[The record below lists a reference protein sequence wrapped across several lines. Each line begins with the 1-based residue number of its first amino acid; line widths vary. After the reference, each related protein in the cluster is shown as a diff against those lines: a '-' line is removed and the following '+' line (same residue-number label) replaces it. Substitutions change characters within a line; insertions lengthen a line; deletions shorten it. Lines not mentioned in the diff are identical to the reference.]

1 MSKSIGRIGGA
12 VVGGLLGGPGGAV
25 AGYQIGNS
33 VDKGS
38 SGGSSQQG
46 SMTQTTTPNVPAYV
60 TAFQQNLFNRAQEAA
75 YGKPGF
81 FGFGGT
87 PGLQARQFADFSPLQ
102 NQGFSALSGVN
113 QNAGMMGAQDAL
125 AGLQGMGFGAD
136 LINPMMVSGTGYNA
150 TLANA
155 GTLGDAERVQAMNF
169 LQGNIGA
176 YQNPYTEQVINTSL
190 ADLDR
195 ARMMQQ
201 QGVNAQALSRG
212 AFGGSRQAI
221 SEAEN
226 NRNFLD
232 QQARTSAGLRQ
243 QGFDTAAGLMQ
254 QDMARALQAGLSNQQ
269 AANQFALS
277 RYGQEADTSRFNAAN
292 QTAASQFGADA
303 AMRAALANQ
312 AAGLTA
318 GTQNANNQLQAQQL
332 GLAAKEAALTGGL
345 NLNRTFLG
353 NAAAMIDA
361 GQAQQTL
368 EQNRLDAARNAPL
381 EQLQILQS
389 TLSGGQLPTGSTVTR
404 PLYGNNTSGLLGSI
418 GAFAANNPQAVS
430 KVGGFL
436 GGLPGMAQNAYYN
449 WNSMYGTPYGT
460 SEGE

>member
-1 MSKSIGRIGGA
+1 MSKAIGG
-12 VVGGLLGGPGGAV
+12 VVGGITNTLFG
-25 AGYQIGNS
+25 
-33 VDKGS
+33 GS
-38 SGGSSQQG
+38 SGP
-46 SMTQTTTPNVPAYV
+46 QTTTVSPNIP
-60 TAFQQNLFNRAQEAA
+60 QNVLDMQKTIFDRAQQAA

-102 NQGFSALSGVN
+102 NQGFSFLSGIN
-113 QNAGMMGAQDAL
+113 NNAGIQGAQNAL

-136 LINPMMVSGTGYNA
+136 RIDPMMVSGTGYNA

-155 GTLGDAERVQAMNF
+155 GTLGNAAMMNAAGINRGGIRDVAAQNF

-176 YQNPYTEQVINTSL
+176 YQNPYTEAVINQSL
-190 ADLDR
+190 ADIDR
-195 ARMMQQ
+195 ARIMQQ

-221 SEAEN
+221 AEAEN

-232 QQARTSAGLRQ
+232 QQARTSAQLRN

-254 QDMARALQAGLSNQQ
+254 ADMNRALQAGLANQGVDLNVLQQNAGFQQQAGLANQQ

-277 RYGQEADTSRFNAAN
+277 RYGQEADISRFNAAN

-332 GLAAKEAALTGGL
+332 RSNALQSALTGGL
-345 NLNRTFLG
+345 NLNQSFLG
-353 NAAAMIDA
+353 NVAAQMEA
-361 GQAQQTL
+361 GGMQQAL
-368 EQNRLDAARNAPL
+368 EQQRMDAIRNLPL
-381 EQLQILQS
+381 EQIGL
-389 TLSGGQLPTGSTVTR
+389 LSDVFSGNQLNYGSTQ
-404 PLYGNNTSGLLGSI
+404 TSPATKPNIIGGIAGLALG
-418 GAFAANNPQAVS
+418 A
-430 KVGGFL
+430 
-436 GGLPGMAQNAYYN
+436 GGLGWKPFA
-449 WNSMYGTPYGT
+449 
-460 SEGE
+460 